1 MKALQIT
8 QRGVALLAVLWLVAA
23 MGLIITGIVKSV
35 RGEIRTVALQRQA
48 VVANARADAAILL
61 ALQNLQ
67 SQGKEPGAPIQAIS
81 VAFEDLTSRVSVI
94 PLNGRIDLNN
104 APVVLLA
111 DMYRYAGGLPAD
123 AAQAL
128 AQATVELRQVKTAKG
143 NAQGFDASEELL
155 RVPTMTYNLYAKLT
169 DLITADIKQGSGRV
183 NPLAAPVGVLQ
194 ILTGGDVARAVA
206 LDAGRNASPG
216 TLDTSFLKPEHIEMA
231 SSRSVRLQV
240 QIDLPDGGATQRA
253 WTVYWGSDPRSGLP
267 WRMLGTQQ
275 SLLPLAPP
283 DNR

>member
-1 MKALQIT
+1 MGALRHEGT
-8 QRGVALLAVLWLVAA
+8 ANHPARRGPACR
-23 MGLIITGIVKSV
+23 IVV
-35 RGEIRTVALQRQA
+35 G
-48 VVANARADAAILL
+48 
-61 ALQNLQ
+61 
-67 SQGKEPGAPIQAIS
+67 GGHGAHHYRH
-81 VAFEDLTSRVSVI
+81 FEDQTSQVSVI

>member
-1 MKALQIT
+1 MKALQTT

-35 RGEIRTVALQRQA
+35 RGEIRTIGLQRQA

-143 NAQGFDASEELL
+143 NVQGFDASEESQRQSRHPGYFFPETRAYRNGIIAQCAASSADRFARWRCHTTGLDCVL
-155 RVPTMTYNLYAKLT
+155 GQRPPLWPALAHVGHPAVP
-169 DLITADIKQGSGRV
+169 
-183 NPLAAPVGVLQ
+183 
-194 ILTGGDVARAVA
+194 VA
-206 LDAGRNASPG
+206 LG
-216 TLDTSFLKPEHIEMA
+216 TA
-231 SSRSVRLQV
+231 R
-240 QIDLPDGGATQRA
+240 
-253 WTVYWGSDPRSGLP
+253 
-267 WRMLGTQQ
+267 
-275 SLLPLAPP
+275 
-283 DNR
+283 